1 VCVVGA
7 GNSAGQAAGALAAAG
22 AEVTLLV
29 RGDSLA
35 ASMSDYLVQQL
46 TGTPNV
52 TVRTGAHVVDA
63 VGDERLDGVVVAD
76 ADDRSTIDADALFV
90 FIGADPHT
98 AWLAGAVALDPHG
111 FILTGHDLPSGHA
124 ASWLESSVPGVFA
137 AGDIR
142 SGSIKRV
149 AAAVGEGSTA
159 AMLARDH
166 LSA

>member
-1 VCVVGA
+1 VLGA
-7 GNSAGQAAGALAAAG
+7 GNSAGQAAGALASAG
-22 AEVTLLV
+22 ADVTVLV
-29 RGDSLA
+29 RGESLA
-35 ASMSDYLVQQL
+35 ATMSDYLVQQL
-46 TGTPNV
+46 SGTPNV
-52 TVRTGAHVVDA
+52 SVRTGSQVVDA
-63 VGDERLDGVVVAD
+63 IGEQRLEGLVITD
-76 ADDRSTIDADALFV
+76 ADGTSTIDTDALFV

-98 AWLAGAVALDPHG
+98 AWLAGAVALDTHG
-111 FILTGHDLPSGHA
+111 FVLTGHDLPAGHT
-124 ASWLESSVPGVFA
+124 ASWLETSAPGIFA